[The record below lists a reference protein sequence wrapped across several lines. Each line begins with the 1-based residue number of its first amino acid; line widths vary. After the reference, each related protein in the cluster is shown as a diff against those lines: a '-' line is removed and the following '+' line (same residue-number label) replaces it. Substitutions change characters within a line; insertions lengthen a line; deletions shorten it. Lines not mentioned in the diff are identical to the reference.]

1 MPQPAQGPQDTN
13 STIQTPQSAPTSV
26 ASPSP
31 GAVVNGESNSGGSG
45 PAGGSSLGEVN
56 GISSWVSH
64 YLDSKKSDN
73 SDSVNS
79 DTNAGVSNIDE
90 RSNAGA
96 EQQDVSSQ
104 RNLSSL
110 RGPWPILA
118 FTILA
123 LGGIWAV
130 LSRTSKSRSADQN
143 DR

>member
-1 MPQPAQGPQDTN
+1 
-13 STIQTPQSAPTSV
+13 
-26 ASPSP
+26 
-31 GAVVNGESNSGGSG
+31 
-45 PAGGSSLGEVN
+45 LGEVN

-73 SDSVNS
+73 SDAVNS